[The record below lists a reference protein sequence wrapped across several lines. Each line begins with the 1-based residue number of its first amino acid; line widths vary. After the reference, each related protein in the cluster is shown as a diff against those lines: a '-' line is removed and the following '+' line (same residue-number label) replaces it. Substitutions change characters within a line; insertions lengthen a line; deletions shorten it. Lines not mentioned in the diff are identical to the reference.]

1 VLDEVSE
8 TRGAGRI
15 GGGSGSIGDD
25 VRDNGRTMI
34 RDDDDLE
41 AEERRE
47 FDRHLA
53 VCPSCV
59 AYLDTFRT
67 TVELGRHAFD
77 EGRSAASPALDAPPP
92 PLPEDLVA
100 AILAVRG

>member
-1 VLDEVSE
+1 MKL
-8 TRGAGRI
+8 TRTP
-15 GGGSGSIGDD
+15 SGFLPCREILEFLHAYL
-25 VRDNGRTMI
+25 
-34 RDDDDLE
+34 DDDLE